1 MYGVSGT
8 TSSTNLQWRKI
19 SDLSAQFITVGP
31 FVFKISASELTP
43 TTKISPKAFDYLI
56 AL

>member
-1 MYGVSGT
+1 VYGVSGT
-8 TSSTNLQWRKI
+8 TSSTNLQWRNI
-19 SDLSAQFITVGP
+19 SDLSAQFIMVGP